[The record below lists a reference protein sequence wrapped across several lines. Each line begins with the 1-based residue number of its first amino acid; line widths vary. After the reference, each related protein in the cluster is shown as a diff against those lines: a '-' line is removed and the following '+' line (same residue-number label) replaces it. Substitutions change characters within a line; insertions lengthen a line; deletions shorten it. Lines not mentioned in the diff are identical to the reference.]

1 VFLQDAVMHASVLGM
16 RFATLVLLG
25 ALAGC
30 ATPQY
35 QTTVR
40 LIPPSDAAGQA
51 CVQRCEDAKNACQAD
66 CQARYEACAK
76 RLEPQVEARY
86 AEALQRYEVELKQYA
101 AALRHYEMQLHFEWL
116 HSYRFRHPYWWDPWP
131 RAYYFPPPYREPLM
145 PTRDRVRAAMLKSD
159 CQDDCGC
166 LPAYDTCFV
175 GCGGQR
181 VSETVCV
188 KNCPPE
194 K

>member
-1 VFLQDAVMHASVLGM
+1 M
-16 RFATLVLLG
+16 RLPALTFSFPVLVLLA

-40 LIPPSDAAGQA
+40 LIPPADAQGRA
-51 CVQRCEDAKNACQAD
+51 CVADCDARKLACQTD
-66 CQARYEACAK
+66 CQARYQACVK
-76 RLEPQVEARY
+76 DIEPQVEARY
-86 AEALQRYEVELKQYA
+86 TAALKQYELNLRQYA
-101 AALRHYEMQLHFEWL
+101 AELRHYEMQLHFEWL
-116 HSYRFRHPYWWDPWP
+116 HRYPYRHPYWWDPWP
-131 RAYYFPPPYREPLM
+131 GLYFPPPYREPVM
-145 PTRDRVRAAMLKSD
+145 PTREGVRARLAAES
-159 CQDDCGC
+159 CQADCGC
-166 LPAYDTCFV
+166 LPAYDACFV

-181 VSETVCV
+181 VSETVCI

>member
-1 VFLQDAVMHASVLGM
+1 MPCMDCPMRLPALPCLALLLFAVM
-16 RFATLVLLG
+16 
-25 ALAGC
+25 AGC

-40 LIPPSDAAGQA
+40 MIPPADTQGRA
-51 CVQRCEDAKNACQAD
+51 CVQDCEAKKTACQAA
-66 CQARYEACAK
+66 CQTRFKACANA
-76 RLEPQVEARY
+76 LEPQVEARY
-86 AEALQRYEVELKQYA
+86 ADALKQYELELRRYA
-101 AALRHYEMQLHFEWL
+101 AALRDYEMQLRFDWL
-116 HSYRFRHPYWWDPWP
+116 RSYPYGSPFWWDPWP
-131 RAYYFPPPYREPLM
+131 SFPPPYREPAM
-145 PTRDRVRAAMLKSD
+145 PTREGVRAQLLKSN
-159 CQDDCGC
+159 CQEDCGC
-166 LPAYDTCFV
+166 LPAYDACFV

>member
-1 VFLQDAVMHASVLGM
+1 M
-16 RFATLVLLG
+16 RLPALTFPLPALILLA

-40 LIPPSDAAGQA
+40 LIPPTDAQGQA
-51 CVQRCEDAKNACQAD
+51 CVQDCGAKKIACQTD
-66 CQARYEACAK
+66 CQARYQTCVK
-76 RLEPQVEARY
+76 DIEPQVEARY
-86 AEALQRYEVELKQYA
+86 TAALKQYELNLRNYA
-101 AALRHYEMQLHFEWL
+101 AALRHYEMQLRFEWL
-116 HSYRFRHPYWWDPWP
+116 YSYPFHHPYWWDPWP
-131 RAYYFPPPYREPLM
+131 GLYFPPPYREPVM
-145 PTRDRVRAAMLKSD
+145 PTRDGVRARLAAEN
-159 CQDDCGC
+159 CQADCGC

-181 VSETVCV
+181 VSETVCIR
-188 KNCPPE
+188 NCPPE

>member
-1 VFLQDAVMHASVLGM
+1 M
-16 RFATLVLLG
+16 RLPALTFSFSALVLLA

-40 LIPPSDAAGQA
+40 LIPPADAQGRA
-51 CVQRCEDAKNACQAD
+51 CVTDCEARKNACQAD
-66 CQARYEACAK
+66 CQARYQACVK
-76 RLEPQVEARY
+76 GIEPQVEARY
-86 AEALQRYEVELKQYA
+86 AEALKRYELELKQYA
-101 AALRHYEMQLHFEWL
+101 AALRRYEMELHFEWL
-116 HSYRFRHPYWWDPWP
+116 RSYPYSYPYRHPYWWDPWP
-131 RAYYFPPPYREPLM
+131 GMYFPPPYREPAM
-145 PTRDRVRAAMLKSD
+145 PTREGVRTRLAAEN
-159 CQDDCGC
+159 CQADCGC

-181 VSETVCV
+181 VSETVCI